1 MKCKVMINAPSTL
14 IQSGLTTRH
23 LELVHHIYTEPVYE
37 RLMGELIFDF
47 TMTLPIASLENKK
60 RKRKSSSHE
69 TAGNGSRDIRK
80 MFSGINKKRKE
91 QGNCITID

>member
-1 MKCKVMINAPSTL
+1 MKCEVMINAPSRL

-23 LELVHHIYTEPVYE
+23 LELVHHIYTEPEYE

-47 TMTLPIASLENKK
+47 TMTLPLQPIASLGNKK

-69 TAGNGSRDIRK
+69 TTGFGA
-80 MFSGINKKRKE
+80 E
-91 QGNCITID
+91 T

>member
-37 RLMGELIFDF
+37 RLMGEHIFDF
-47 TMTLPIASLENKK
+47 TMTLPLQPIASLENKK
-60 RKRKSSSHE
+60 IKRQSSSHE
-69 TAGNGSRDIRK
+69 TLEIEAETYVKCKPSKIEA
-80 MFSGINKKRKE
+80 IAP
-91 QGNCITID
+91 T